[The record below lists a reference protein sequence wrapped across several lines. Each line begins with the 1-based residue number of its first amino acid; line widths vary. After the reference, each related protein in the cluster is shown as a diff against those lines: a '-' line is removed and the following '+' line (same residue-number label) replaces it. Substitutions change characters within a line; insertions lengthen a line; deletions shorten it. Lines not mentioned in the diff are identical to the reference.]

1 MRYARRLFALMA
13 LVISAACATD
23 STGTGTPVGSSTLLL
38 QLSTTQFDDG
48 AVLFQLTGP
57 PIDSIVA
64 VNASLRLFTRRAN
77 DSTIIGAVLGDVA
90 AGVLATM
97 RVPAAVAP
105 AAYTVRVLDV
115 ADRQNVLRG
124 SLAGYVM
131 AVTR

>member
-1 MRYARRLFALMA
+1 MRYARRLFV
-13 LVISAACATD
+13 LVAVLIGAACAAD

-57 PIDSIVA
+57 QIDTIVA
-64 VNASLRLFTRRAN
+64 VASMRLFTRRAN

-90 AGVLATM
+90 AGHLATL
-97 RVPAAVAP
+97 RVPGAVAP

-115 ADRQNVLRG
+115 ADRQNLLRA